1 MTASLPAPIDI
12 LILSNGPGELVTWVK
27 PTVRALRQQLGNDCA
42 QVRISV
48 VLSPC
53 PNASGNEMIIARS
66 YGEVDRVQA
75 AADFF
80 PFLLFARTRDHW
92 DWRSQGIVLFLG
104 GDQLFPVVIGRRLGY
119 KIVIYS
125 EWDARWLGWVDRF
138 AVMHPSIIE
147 QAAPRFHPK
156 FAVVGDLMAEVGEL
170 LEPVAIEHAEEL
182 VGLLPGSKRAK
193 LMQGVPMMLAVADRV
208 QAVRPQT
215 KFVMPVAPTLSLEEL
230 ASYAHPENNPAFE
243 LVQGVAAQLIAGD
256 TPYLETLSGT
266 RVWLHQTVGDR
277 IPPYGL
283 LKQCQ
288 ICLTTIGANTAELGA
303 LAVPMVVLL
312 PTNQWDAMRAWNGV
326 PGILANLPGVGTLF
340 AKLIN
345 QWASRRLGLLAWPNK
360 WAGKQIVPELLGK
373 LYPATIAD
381 LLIDYL
387 EHPAQLEAM
396 RQALQAARGEPGAA
410 AKLATIV
417 VNLLQSPP
425 PHQQ

>member
-1 MTASLPAPIDI
+1 
-12 LILSNGPGELVTWVK
+12 
-27 PTVRALRQQLGNDCA
+27 
-42 QVRISV
+42 
-48 VLSPC
+48 
-53 PNASGNEMIIARS
+53 
-66 YGEVDRVQA
+66 
-75 AADFF
+75 
-80 PFLLFARTRDHW
+80 
-92 DWRSQGIVLFLG
+92 
-104 GDQLFPVVIGRRLGY
+104 
-119 KIVIYS
+119 
-125 EWDARWLGWVDRF
+125 
-138 AVMHPSIIE
+138 
-147 QAAPRFHPK
+147 
-156 FAVVGDLMAEVGEL
+156 
-170 LEPVAIEHAEEL
+170 
-182 VGLLPGSKRAK
+182 
-193 LMQGVPMMLAVADRV
+193 
-208 QAVRPQT
+208 
-215 KFVMPVAPTLSLEEL
+215 MPVAPTLSLEEL